1 MPNRKGSRGRWTP
14 PAKNRL
20 QLKMTLQYV
29 RPAIWRRIVVP
40 DNLSLGELH
49 WVVQTA
55 MGWTNSHLHSFRVG
69 TDEYGPVG
77 GDMGLEEPARDE
89 DGVFLRGLIRRKGQK
104 FTYEYDFGDGW
115 RHEIL
120 VEKIEPA
127 AEPHAPPVCL
137 AGKRACP
144 PEDCGGPPG
153 FENVLRALKKAP
165 TEEDRELRESVGD
178 YDPDAFDPEAVN
190 RVLRT

>member
-89 DGVFLRGLIRRKGQK
+89 DGVFLRRLIRRKGQK
-104 FTYEYDFGDGW
+104 STYEYDFGDGW